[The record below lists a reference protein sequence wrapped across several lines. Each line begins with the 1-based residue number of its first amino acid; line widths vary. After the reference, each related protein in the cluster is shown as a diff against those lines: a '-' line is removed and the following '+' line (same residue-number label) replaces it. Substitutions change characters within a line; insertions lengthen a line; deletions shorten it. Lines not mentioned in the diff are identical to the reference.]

1 MKKLRIIVKG
11 IVQGVS
17 FRYFASYNARHYGIY
32 GYVKNLGNGEVE
44 IKAHGEPQILQI
56 FLDKIKLGPP
66 ASRIDDIHIEEDTEQ
81 IEYDSFEITY

>member
-17 FRYFASYNARHYGIY
+17 FRYFASYNARHYGIH
-32 GYVKNLGNGEVE
+32 GYVKNLVNGEVE
-44 IKAHGEPQILQI
+44 IKAHGEQQSLQI

-66 ASRIDDIHIEEDTEQ
+66 AARIDDIQIEEDTEQ
-81 IEYDSFEITY
+81 TEYDSFEITY

>member
-44 IKAHGEPQILQI
+44 IKAQGEPQTLQI

-66 ASRIDDIHIEEDTEQ
+66 ASRIDDIQIEEDTEQ